1 MQRYW
6 RLKYPGQKD
15 KEITDRVM
23 FRRGISSEKF
33 LSREEHDPARLSP
46 PQVYSDMEDA
56 VRKILK
62 ARDRGQSVLIYG
74 DYDVDGIT
82 STALMWEYL
91 CQRLDMDVTY
101 YLPDRFRDGYGLNR
115 EVLHRL
121 RPGDFGLVITVDCGI
136 TAVEEI
142 ESLQEHETE
151 VIVTDHHRAGD
162 CYPRAGAILN
172 PSCSD
177 KIDRADIN
185 PAGVGVVFKLC
196 QALEKKVHGLHMSE
210 FLVTRLDL
218 VALGTVADVIPLRGD
233 NRIFVSRG
241 LEEIKAGNRPGL
253 KMLMKKVGLDGCEN
267 LTAGQIGYILA
278 PPFNAAGRLESPD
291 LALQLLLAEDVKR
304 AEMLADRLHGLNRD
318 RQKLEEK
325 IFQDALRILEENEG
339 RHEKAIVLAQEDWHQ
354 GVIGIVASRLVERF
368 HRPAV
373 MIALEGDEGK
383 GSARSITGFDL
394 YSALESCSD
403 YLLDYGGH
411 RQAAGL
417 TIKADEISSF
427 TSSFCERADR
437 MLSAEDYLPHYR
449 IDAIVDDVELTRELY
464 DDIQRLRP
472 FGVGNPEPVFMTGD
486 ISLKSARRVGSDK
499 KHLKIETESGLEGIG
514 FDLGDV
520 MDDLPAGSA
529 GKRVKLLYKLSLN
542 SWQGRERLQF
552 KFKDIITSEASHQVP
567 VLYEDNLLKLYDV
580 RDGDKREYLKRLER
594 ADDRFCLYLN
604 RKNSAEELR
613 GEYAGIDPVT
623 SLQDLRKEHTG
634 IVFFEPPFSHAEIV
648 RGIGN
653 LSAES
658 EKAELHLLFS
668 REELAINKRILDKRL
683 PDRETI
689 ETIWEKILQAEE
701 DRITPDLSCC
711 DERSARFWQIALE
724 IFCECSVIKKEDE
737 FFEILQRVDKPELT
751 LSAKFNEIRGV
762 RGEFFNLK
770 NRLEKWDLTSFFNKI
785 KQQIKA
791 EEENQ

>member
-15 KEITDRVM
+15 RDITDRVL
-23 FRRGISSEKF
+23 FRRGIEPDEF
-33 LSREEHDPARLSP
+33 LPGEEHDPARLSS
-46 PQVYSDMEDA
+46 PQIYSDMETA
-56 VRKILK
+56 VRKILQ
-62 ARDRGQSVLIYG
+62 ARAQGQSVLIYG

-101 YLPDRFRDGYGLNR
+101 YLPDRFRDGYGLNK
-115 EVLHRL
+115 EALHRL
-121 RPGDFGLVITVDCGI
+121 RSGDFDLVITVDCGI

-142 ESLQEHETE
+142 EYLQEQETD

-177 KIDRADIN
+177 KIDRADISL
-185 PAGVGVVFKLC
+185 AGVGVVFKLC
-196 QALEKKVHGLHMSE
+196 QALEKKVNDLHMSE
-210 FLVTRLDL
+210 FLVGKLDL
-218 VALGTVADVIPLRGD
+218 VALGTVADVISLRGD

-241 LEEIKAGNRPGL
+241 LEVIKAGNRPGL
-253 KMLMKKVGLDGCEN
+253 KMLMKKVGLDGCEE

-278 PPFNAAGRLESPD
+278 PPFNAAGRLENPD
-291 LALQLLLAEDVKR
+291 LALQLLLAEDSKR
-304 AEMLADRLHGLNRD
+304 AEMLADRLHGLNGE
-318 RQKLEEK
+318 RQKLEEE
-325 IFQDALRILEENEG
+325 IFQDALRLLEENEG
-339 RHEKAIVLAQEDWHQ
+339 RHEKAIVLAHEDWHQ

-403 YLLDYGGH
+403 HLLDYGGH
-411 RQAAGL
+411 SQAAGL

-427 TSSFCERADR
+427 SSSFSERADR
-437 MLSAEDYLPHYR
+437 MLSAEDYLPHFR
-449 IDAIVDDVELTRELY
+449 IDAILDDEDVTRTLY
-464 DDIQRLRP
+464 DHIQRLRP

-486 ISLKSARRVGSDK
+486 IRLKSAHRVGSDK

-514 FDLGDV
+514 FGLGEV
-520 MDDLPAGSA
+520 MDDLPSGPA

-542 SWQGRERLQF
+542 SWQGKERLQF
-552 KFKDIITSEASHQVP
+552 KFKDIITSQSSHLAP
-567 VLYEDNLLKLYDV
+567 VLYEDDLLKLYDV
-580 RDGDKREYLKRLER
+580 RDGDKREYLNRLER
-594 ADDRFCLYLN
+594 ADGRFCLYLN
-604 RKNSAEELR
+604 RKNLTEEFR
-613 GEYAGIDPVT
+613 EKYAGIDPVT
-623 SLQDLRKEHTG
+623 SLEDLREEHAG

-648 RGIGN
+648 RGIEN
-653 LSAES
+653 LSAER
-658 EKAELHLLFS
+658 EKTELHLLFS
-668 REELAINKRILDKRL
+668 REELATNQRILDYRL
-683 PDRETI
+683 PDRESI

-711 DERSARFWQIALE
+711 EERSARFWQVSLE
-724 IFCECSVIKKEDE
+724 IFCECNVIEKEGE
-737 FFEILQRVDKPELT
+737 VFEILQRVEKPELT